1 MASHATT
8 VGVGWRF
15 RATLGGMG
23 ITTTSLA
30 PGFLLASPP
39 LGDPNFDRTVVL
51 LAVHGESGALGFVVN
66 RTAPLTLGELL
77 SFAGYNGGK
86 ATSPAPVLVGGPVQ
100 PSSGWILGLDLE
112 VESSAEIIRVGDRLR
127 ITSARD
133 AFDALA
139 RDVQEMG
146 ADAID
151 PKKRIVMLGY
161 SGWAPGQLEGEVAA
175 GAWLPVPLDE
185 GILFDVAIGER
196 WERAYALL
204 GVSPAFGMSM
214 RTVGQA

>member
-1 MASHATT
+1 MAVTS
-8 VGVGWRF
+8 R
-15 RATLGGMG
+15 
-23 ITTTSLA
+23 SLA

-51 LAVHGESGALGFVVN
+51 LAIHGEGGALGFVVN

-77 SFAGYNGGK
+77 SFAGYGGDK
-86 ATSPAPVLVGGPVQ
+86 SSDPSPVYVGGPVQ

-112 VESSAEIIRVGDRLR
+112 VSGTSEVIPVGDRIK
-127 ITSARD
+127 ITSSRD

-139 RDVQEMG
+139 REVHGRAARES
-146 ADAID
+146 D
-151 PKKRIVMLGY
+151 PKKRLVMLGY

-185 GILFDVAIGER
+185 AILFDVAVEKR

-204 GVSPAFGMSM
+204 GLTPAVGMSM
-214 RTVGQA
+214 RTVGSA